1 MLTIF
6 AFIFLL
12 IFSIVIFIPLLWVL
26 CGKIFKIDNLT
37 FKKALVTC
45 LIVSLIGVIFELII
59 PFLNLLEIN
68 NIFIYFFT
76 TLTCLIIT
84 IWIIKKKFNTTVF
97 RSIGVYL
104 SSIIC
109 AVGLALFIRTYVVQ
123 AFKIPSGAMK
133 QTILVGD
140 HIIADKFVYKYSEPK
155 RGDIIIFPFPE
166 DPSKDFIKRVVGLGG
181 ETIEIRD
188 KQIIINGQ
196 FYQEHYKV
204 INDPNIFPEN
214 IQPRDNCGPIKIPE
228 DSLFVMG
235 DNRDHSYDSR
245 YWGFV
250 KMTSVKGKAINIYW
264 SWDKEKSKVRLDRI
278 GKNIK

>member
-12 IFSIVIFIPLLWVL
+12 IFSICIFIPLIWVL

-45 LIVSLIGVIFELII
+45 FIISLVGVIFELIV
-59 PFLNLLEIN
+59 PLLNLLGIT

-76 TLTCLIIT
+76 TVTCLIIT
-84 IWIIKKKFNTTVF
+84 IWIIKKKFDTTVP

-104 SSIIC
+104 FSIIW
-109 AVGLALFIRTYVVQ
+109 AVVLALFIRTYVVQ

-140 HIIADKFVYKYSEPK
+140 YIIADKFTYKNSEPK
-155 RGDIIIFPFPE
+155 RGDIVIFPFPE
-166 DPSKDFIKRVVGLGG
+166 DSSKDFIKRVVAVGG
-181 ETIEIRD
+181 ETIEIVD
-188 KQIIINGQ
+188 KQIFINGKILE
-196 FYQEHYKV
+196 EHFV
-204 INDPNIFPEN
+204 VHADPHLFPKN
-214 IQPRDNCGPIKIPE
+214 VQPRDNFGPIKVPE

-235 DNRDHSYDSR
+235 DNRDQSYDSR
-245 YWGFV
+245 FCDMRDV
-250 KMTSVKGKAINIYW
+250 HK
-264 SWDKEKSKVRLDRI
+264 
-278 GKNIK
+278 